1 MFSALLAMLVGLID
15 DSESRPGPLLLPF
28 LWMAGKVPRL
38 PVDRLQIALEAGTTG
53 TAILIPIGTGTAT
66 ASSLTSIVVV
76 SFPPN

>member
-1 MFSALLAMLVGLID
+1 MFSALLTMLVGLVK
-15 DSESRPGPLLLPF
+15 DSDSRPGPLLLPF

-53 TAILIPIGTGTAT
+53 TAILTPTGTATT

-76 SFPPN
+76 SCLSA